1 MRHLSLL
8 LILLLAAAC
17 VAVGPVGVSAQQ
29 SSPRQQQSAADL
41 AAAYEAWLGARD
53 AEEKIRLGEQALA
66 VEPKVDPWSLPIPRQ
81 RFKAELLAGLGS
93 LYVTRTRGVSADNQE
108 KAIGYLQSALTGL
121 TREADPQDWASAH
134 NALGI
139 AHWQRIR
146 GERADNQETA
156 IAHFEAAQT
165 VFSREAEPEQWAQL
179 QNNLAAVYLSRIR
192 GDRAQNVEEAIARFE
207 AALTVFTRE
216 KDPDRWAAA
225 QNNLANAYGKR
236 LRGDEADN
244 REMAIAHLEA
254 ALSVFARDTHPG
266 QWAQVQNNLAIAYS
280 GRTRGDA
287 ADNQEKAIASLEAA
301 LTVFTPDAAP
311 QLWAQAQ
318 HNLGRTYAGRIQGE
332 RTSNRQKAIAC
343 FEAALTVFTRDA
355 APLDHLRT
363 SRMLGRVLLEAG
375 EWTRVAPIHA
385 SARQAFTL
393 LFGQGVSEAEAR
405 TLIADAG
412 PLFADSAYAALQRHE
427 TEKAFELANEGRAR
441 LLAVALKLQTIDL
454 PADQRRRLDELR
466 VAIRAG
472 QEAADAAQG
481 TARADAIDRL
491 IGLRRELFALVDRDD
506 KGGAAPV
513 SALAEARRIAAAGGI
528 VVMPVVTD
536 LGAKL
541 LIVGAAKPGVDVTVL
556 DVPDLST
563 GRLVEV
569 LVGPPSAPNTGWIG
583 AYLVNYMDGQE
594 AERRWPEW
602 IAAIDGI
609 GPELWRLFA
618 GKLEATLKERGVKR
632 GTRLV
637 WLPSGW
643 LGILPLGLAQDPAS
657 KHRLAEDYQIVYA
670 PSLAALTSAHDLIA
684 SPQRATLAAI
694 VNPTGD
700 LPGTEK
706 EGALVAAHFAGA
718 DRTVLEGEA
727 ATPEAVIASLKGK
740 THWHFASHGSF
751 SWADARQSALLMH
764 DAAPL
769 TVGRLLEADGLGRP
783 RLVVLSACET
793 GLSDITS
800 SPDEFIGLPGT
811 FTALGAAGVLGTLW
825 PVSDAATALLIGKFY
840 DLHLEAGLDPP
851 AALSGAQA
859 WLRDATG
866 DDLNDYAEV
875 AAARGRLQPGQLA
888 SIAEELKPGSLAR
901 SRRNAPLDATTGSS
915 VTGAVET
922 VSPSTPAH
930 PYAHPYYW
938 AGFIYTGQ

>member
-1 MRHLSLL
+1 MRHS
-8 LILLLAAAC
+8 IMLLATVCLAFG
-17 VAVGPVGVSAQQ
+17 AVEVSAQQ
-29 SSPRQQQSAADL
+29 DNSPPSQSATDI
-41 AAAYEAWLGARD
+41 AATYQAWQQARD
-53 AEEKIRLGEQALA
+53 TEEKIRLGEQALA
-66 VEPKVDPWSLPIPRQ
+66 VEPTVYPWSLPIPRE
-81 RFKAELLAGLGS
+81 RLKAELSAGVGS
-93 LYVTRTRGVSADNQE
+93 LYVTRTRGVSADNLE
-108 KAIGYLQSALTGL
+108 RAIEHLQAALKIV

-134 NALGI
+134 NALGV
-139 AHWQRIR
+139 AYWQRIR

-156 IAHFEAAQT
+156 IAHFEAAQN
-165 VFSREAEPEQWAQL
+165 VFSHVAAPEQWAQL
-179 QNNLAAVYLSRIR
+179 QNNLAAVYWSRIR
-192 GDRAQNVEEAIARFE
+192 GDRAQNAEEAIARFE

-216 KDPDRWAAA
+216 KDPDHWAAA

-236 LRGDEADN
+236 LRGEEADN
-244 REMAIAHLEA
+244 REMAIVHLEA
-254 ALSVFARDTHPG
+254 ALSVFSRDTHPG
-266 QWAQVQNNLAIAYS
+266 QWAQAQNNLAIAYFA
-280 GRTRGDA
+280 RVRGNA

-301 LTVFTPDAAP
+301 LGVFTRDATP
-311 QLWAQAQ
+311 QQWAQAQ
-318 HNLGRTYAGRIQGE
+318 HNLGKTYAGRIQGE

-363 SRMLGRVLLEAG
+363 SRLLGSVLLEADD
-375 EWTRVAPIHA
+375 WTRVAPIHA
-385 SARQAFTL
+385 SAREAFL
-393 LFGQGVSEAEAR
+393 LMFGQGASEAEAR
-405 TLIADAG
+405 ALIAEAG

-481 TARADAIDRL
+481 TARAAAIDRL
-491 IGLRRELFALVDRDD
+491 IGLRRELFMLVDRGD
-506 KGGAAPV
+506 KGGAAPA
-513 SALAEARRIAAAGGI
+513 SALAEARRVAAAGGI

-536 LGAKL
+536 FGAKL
-541 LIVGAAKPGVDVTVL
+541 LIVRAAKTGPDVTVV

-563 GRLVEV
+563 GSLVEL
-569 LVGPPSAPNTGWIG
+569 LVGPPNAPNTGWIG
-583 AYLVNYMDGQE
+583 AYFVNYMVGPD
-594 AERRWPEW
+594 ADRRWPGW

-609 GPELWRLFA
+609 GTELWRLFG
-618 GKLEATLKERGVKR
+618 GKLEAALKERGVKR

-657 KHRLAEDYQIVYA
+657 KRRLADDYQIVYA
-670 PSLAALTSAHDLIA
+670 PSLDALAAGQKLVAT
-684 SPQRATLAAI
+684 PKRATLAAI

-718 DRTVLEGEA
+718 DRKVLEGGA
-727 ATPEAVIASLKGK
+727 ATPDAVITALKGR

-769 TVGRLLEADGLGRP
+769 TVGRLLDADGLGRP

-859 WLRDATG
+859 WLRDATR
-866 DDLNDYAEV
+866 DDLNGYVEV
-875 AAARGRLQPGQLA
+875 AAARGRLPAAQLA
-888 SIAEELKPGSLAR
+888 SLADELSPASLAR
-901 SRRNAPLDATTGSS
+901 SRRNAPLAPMTGGNATGTLPTASPQ
-915 VTGAVET
+915 GAVR
-922 VSPSTPAH
+922 

-938 AGFIYTGQ
+938 AGFTYTGQ

>member
-1 MRHLSLL
+1 M
-8 LILLLAAAC
+8 
-17 VAVGPVGVSAQQ
+17 
-29 SSPRQQQSAADL
+29 
-41 AAAYEAWLGARD
+41 
-53 AEEKIRLGEQALA
+53 
-66 VEPKVDPWSLPIPRQ
+66 PIPRQ
-81 RFKAELLAGLGS
+81 RLKAELSAGLGA
-93 LYVTRTRGVSADNQE
+93 LYVTRARGVSADNLE
-108 KAIGYLQSALTGL
+108 KAIGFLQAALATW
-121 TREADPQDWASAH
+121 TREADAQDWAAAH

-139 AHWQRIR
+139 AYWQRIR

-156 IAHFEAAQT
+156 IAHFEAALT
-165 VFSREAEPEQWAQL
+165 VFSREAVPEQWAQL
-179 QNNLAAVYLSRIR
+179 QNNLAAVYWSRIR

-207 AALTVFTRE
+207 AALTVITRE

-225 QNNLANAYGKR
+225 QNNLANAFGKR
-236 LRGDEADN
+236 LRGDQADN

-254 ALSVFARDTHPG
+254 ALSVFSRDTHPD
-266 QWAQVQNNLAIAYS
+266 QWAQAQNNLAIAYL
-280 GRTRGDA
+280 GRMRGNV

-301 LTVFTPDAAP
+301 LGVFTRDATP
-311 QLWAQAQ
+311 QQWAQAR
-318 HNLGRTYAGRIQGE
+318 HNLGKTYADRIQGE
-332 RTSNRQKAIAC
+332 RTGNRQKAIAS

-363 SRMLGRVLLEAG
+363 SRLLGRVLLESD

-385 SARQAFTL
+385 SAREAFLL

-405 TLIADAG
+405 ALIADAG
-412 PLFADSAYAALQRHE
+412 PLFADSAYAALQRRE

-481 TARADAIDRL
+481 TERAAAIDRL
-491 IGLRRELFALVDRDD
+491 IGLRRELFAIVDQGG
-506 KGGAAPV
+506 KGGAAPT
-513 SALAEARRIAAAGGI
+513 SALAEARRIAAAGGA

-536 LGAKL
+536 FGAKL
-541 LIVGAAKPGVDVTVL
+541 LVVTAAKAGEDITVVDVPALNTM
-556 DVPDLST
+556 
-563 GRLVEV
+563 RLAEL
-569 LVGPPSAPNTGWIG
+569 LVGPEGCAPQR
-583 AYLVNYMDGQE
+583 LD
-594 AERRWPEW
+594 R
-602 IAAIDGI
+602 
-609 GPELWRLFA
+609 RLFRQLYGWPRSERSA
-618 GKLEATLKERGVKR
+618 GPSGLPPSTASGPSSGACSAVSS
-632 GTRLV
+632 TRL
-637 WLPSGW
+637 SKSAASSAAHGSC
-643 LGILPLGLAQDPAS
+643 GCRRAGSASCRSASRKTRPAS
-657 KHRLAEDYQIVYA
+657 VGSPTTTRSSMRQASTRSAAGQTLIANPKRA
-670 PSLAALTSAHDLIA
+670 SLAAV
-684 SPQRATLAAI
+684 

-706 EGALVAAHFAGA
+706 EGALVAAHFASA

-727 ATPEAVIASLKGK
+727 ATPDAVIAALKGK
-740 THWHFASHGSF
+740 THWHFASHGTF

-769 TVGRLLEADGLGRP
+769 SVGRLLETEGLGRP

-825 PVSDAATALLIGKFY
+825 PVSDAATALLMAKFY

-866 DDLNDYAEV
+866 DDLNGYAAV
-875 AAARGRLQPGQLA
+875 AAARGRLQPAQLA
-888 SIAEELKPGSLAR
+888 SLAEELKPGSLAHRAATRR
-901 SRRNAPLDATTGSS
+901 STR
-915 VTGAVET
+915 
-922 VSPSTPAH
+922 
-930 PYAHPYYW
+930 
-938 AGFIYTGQ
+938 